1 EKRVFL
7 VILFTSFSGSLVSR
21 IPGAVHPVS
30 AIAGTTE
37 TKRKPKGGVRK
48 AKYIFEDEN
57 GETRTWSGNG
67 KMPLALR
74 KQVNG
79 DCTLET
85 FLIENPN
92 QHEQS
97 E

>member
-1 EKRVFL
+1 MTDTIKNRRKNKDGEK
-7 VILFTSFSGSLVSR
+7 
-21 IPGAVHPVS
+21 
-30 AIAGTTE
+30 
-37 TKRKPKGGVRK
+37 K

>member
-1 EKRVFL
+1 MGLDPEEWQ
-7 VILFTSFSGSLVSR
+7 G
-21 IPGAVHPVS
+21 PVS

-67 KMPLALR
+67 KMPL
-74 KQVNG
+74 
-79 DCTLET
+79 
-85 FLIENPN
+85 
-92 QHEQS
+92 
-97 E
+97 